1 MRRLVG
7 ELRDE
12 PVPELDWE
20 RMERELEARMAR
32 ADALPTLPRA
42 VWGGGRR
49 TYALVAAL
57 AAVAAAAAVV
67 FFVSREPGG
76 GPERAALPG
85 AQSVDVASLPEVAS
99 ELGAAHPVAAL
110 AAGARIES
118 GDEPVRFTLPGVAT
132 WELAPHSRLEV
143 RSTEVPHLVSLEE
156 GSIAAEVVPERA
168 VVESFVVVAGG
179 TRVAVHGTSFT
190 VTRQAA
196 SVLVE
201 VRRGSVAVG
210 PASGV
215 EGAERDLLVGPARA
229 AYALETGKLAR
240 SWARHDPAPDRS
252 ASEEPAAPPRASDG
266 AREEPAPSA
275 RPRSSAEPPPAGEP
289 GASSEPPPAPA
300 SASASAPASAA
311 PADGAPLSAAAVKA
325 NLSGCLGGAPAPEG
339 TGGVVVHTDVTV
351 YLDDAGRV
359 TSVKFTPPLKP
370 ELQSCAYG
378 VLGRRVE
385 GATAP
390 LGFGLSFTPRK

>member
-20 RMERELEARMAR
+20 RMERELEARLAR
-32 ADALPTLPRA
+32 ADALPALPRRA
-42 VWGGGRR
+42 VTGGGRR
-49 TYALVAAL
+49 TYALVTAL

-67 FFVSREPGG
+67 FFVSRGPGG
-76 GPERAALPG
+76 GPERAAQPG
-85 AQSVDVASLPEVAS
+85 AASVEVASLPEIAS
-99 ELGAAHPVAAL
+99 ELGPAHPVAAL

-118 GDEPVRFTLPGVAT
+118 GDEPVRFTLPGVAS
-132 WELAPHSRLEV
+132 WELAPHSRLEL
-143 RSTEVPHLVSLEE
+143 RSIEVPHVVALEE

-210 PASGV
+210 PTRAA

-229 AYALETGKLAR
+229 AYALETGKLTR

-252 ASEEPAAPPRASDG
+252 ASDDPAAPPTAPD
-266 AREEPAPSA
+266 AREEPAPSP
-275 RPRSSAEPPPAGEP
+275 RPRSSAEPPPA
-289 GASSEPPPAPA
+289 SEPPPAPA

-325 NLSGCLGGAPAPEG
+325 TLSSCLGGAPAPDG

-370 ELQSCAYG
+370 DLQSCAYG